1 MIYLLDTNI
10 ISYLIRSRD
19 YALIDRFEATAKQA
33 RLGVSAI
40 TVAELF
46 YGVHKKASP
55 KLAVAVREFLYPLE
69 KFVFDDSAG
78 LAYGQLRAYLEASGQ
93 VIGAHDM
100 LIAAN
105 AVSLN
110 ATLVTNNV
118 KEFAR
123 IPNLTIENW
132 CD

>member
-1 MIYLLDTNI
+1 M
-10 ISYLIRSRD
+10 
-19 YALIDRFEATAKQA
+19 
-33 RLGVSAI
+33 
-40 TVAELF
+40 
-46 YGVHKKASP
+46 
-55 KLAVAVREFLYPLE
+55 
-69 KFVFDDSAG
+69 
-78 LAYGQLRAYLEASGQ
+78 AYGQLRAYLEASGQ

>member
-46 YGVHKKASP
+46 YGVHKKPAPSWLWRSESFYTRS
-55 KLAVAVREFLYPLE
+55 KSLFLTT
-69 KFVFDDSAG
+69 
-78 LAYGQLRAYLEASGQ
+78 QRAWLMANYE
-93 VIGAHDM
+93 
-100 LIAAN
+100 LI
-105 AVSLN
+105 
-110 ATLVTNNV
+110 
-118 KEFAR
+118 
-123 IPNLTIENW
+123 
-132 CD
+132 